1 MTHNILSILL
11 ASTMVLISQ
20 LSIAQDTTHN
30 VCKDLSSIIENER
43 NNHRARTALKVNPL
57 TRDYDMVYHRL
68 YWEVDPAVHY
78 ISGAVTSYFVPTTPD
93 FNTLNFDFSDA
104 MQVNAIR
111 FHGDTLSYSQ
121 EADNLQIELPE
132 TLPIGQLDSIEIQ
145 YEGAPVSEG
154 FGSFSQ
160 STHDGVPVLWTLSE
174 PYGAKDWWPCKQD
187 LNDKVD
193 SIDII
198 VKTPAAYR
206 VGTNGVLVREETD
219 GQHKIYHWK
228 HRHPIAAYLISLAIT
243 NYVSFSDYVELS
255 EGDSLEILNY
265 VYPEDI
271 EAAKNNLSS
280 TVEIME
286 LFNDLFGDYPFAN
299 EKYGHAQ
306 FSWGGGME
314 HQTMSS
320 MGSFSYRL
328 QAHELAHQWFGN
340 KITCGSWQDI
350 WLNEGFATYLT
361 GMTYEFLGTEEEWT
375 NWKRARVDFI
385 TSQDGGSVWVED
397 TTSVSRIFSSRLSY
411 NKASYLLH
419 MLRWKLGDDVFF
431 QSVRNYLADSSL
443 AFGYAHTE
451 DLKRHFELESGENL
465 DEFFNDWFYGEGY
478 PSYQLEWTN
487 QGSSVHI
494 KLSQTTSHPSVDF
507 FEVPIPV
514 QVSGSNADSLLSL
527 RPSFQGQEFD
537 ISLPFEVEEVE
548 IDPDLWIISAD
559 HTVEEVMIS
568 QSDLPQLSDGIQIS
582 PNPTSK
588 EVTIQS
594 RAHLG
599 AITKIRVLNAAG
611 EEFWTARPNQT
622 RTTVSMRD
630 WPAGLYYFTIFI
642 QDRQFVR
649 QVVKQ

>member
-1 MTHNILSILL
+1 MSKSLL
-11 ASTMVLISQ
+11 TLFACSLLLIPF
-20 LSIAQDTTHN
+20 LGYAQIDPHHS
-30 VCKDLSSIIENER
+30 CKDLSAIIESER
-43 NNHRARTALKVNPL
+43 SSHLSRTAFKANPL
-57 TRDYDMVYHRL
+57 TGDYDLVYHRL

-78 ISGAVTSYFVPTTPD
+78 ISGTVTSYFVPTASD
-93 FNTLNFDFSDA
+93 FNTLNFDLSDA

-111 FHGDTLSYSQ
+111 FHGDTLSYIQ
-121 EADNLQIELPE
+121 ESNNLQIELPE
-132 TLPIGQLDSIEIQ
+132 VLPMGQLDSIEVQ
-145 YEGAPVSEG
+145 YEGAPVSDG

-160 STHDGVPVLWTLSE
+160 STHNGVPVLWTLSE

-187 LNDKVD
+187 LNDKID

-198 VKTPAAYR
+198 VKLPISYR
-206 VGTNGVLVREETD
+206 VGTNGILIREEAD

-228 HRHPIAAYLISLAIT
+228 HRYPIASYLISLAIS
-243 NYVSFSDYVELS
+243 NYVSFSDYVELPQ
-255 EGDSLEILNY
+255 GDSLEILNY
-265 VYPEDI
+265 VYPEDV
-271 EAAKNNLSS
+271 EAAENNLES

-286 LFNDLFGDYPFAN
+286 LFNDLFGDYPFAK

-306 FSWGGGME
+306 FNWGGGME

-320 MGSFSYRL
+320 MGSFSYSL

-361 GMTYEFLGTEEEWT
+361 GMTYEFLGTEEEWI

-397 TTSVSRIFSSRLSY
+397 TTSVGRIFSSRLSY

-451 DLKRHFELESGENL
+451 DLKRHFEMESGENL

-487 QGSSVHI
+487 QGSSVNI
-494 KLSQTTSHPSVDF
+494 KLNQTPSHPSVEF
-507 FEVPIPV
+507 FEMPVPV
-514 QVSGSNADSLLSL
+514 KVSGSNADSIL
-527 RPSFQGQEFD
+527 RLQPSFQGQEFD
-537 ISLPFEVEEVE
+537 IALPFEVEQVE

-559 HTVEEVMIS
+559 HTVQEVMIS
-568 QSDLPQLSDGIQIS
+568 QSDLPQLRDGIQIS
-582 PNPTSK
+582 PNPTTNQVTVQSDAQAGTISK
-588 EVTIQS
+588 IHVM
-594 RAHLG
+594 
-599 AITKIRVLNAAG
+599 NAAG
-611 EEFWTARPNQT
+611 EELLTVRPNQL
-622 RTTVSMRD
+622 RTTVSMSD
-630 WPAGLYYFTIFI
+630 WPAGLYYFAISI

-649 QVVKQ
+649 PVVKQ